1 MKVVFSERLRQL
13 RLDANLKQSDLA
25 NILKTTQRRIS
36 YFEMGKIEPD
46 LATLC
51 SIANYFQVST
61 DYLLG
66 LKDY

>member
-1 MKVVFSERLRQL
+1 MKVVFSERLKQL
-13 RLDANLKQSDLA
+13 RLDANLKQADLA
-25 NILKTTQRRIS
+25 NILNTTQRRIS

-51 SIANYFQVST
+51 SIANYFEVST

-66 LKDY
+66 IKDY